1 MKEYT
6 KMTDEELVV
15 AYMDG
20 EARAFDVILT
30 RYQATIYSYF
40 LYVVGDED
48 EANELFQ
55 DTFVKVIVFLQEQR
69 YKPMGL
75 FNYWLIRIAHNMISD
90 KFRRND
96 HKLVK
101 DVNAKNDLTRIRN
114 EAITVS
120 PYDDEMIRDQAFDEL
135 HRMVNKLPAEQRE
148 MVYLRYFEEMSFKD
162 IAAITGVSINT
173 PSDVCATPSSISEK
187 WPTLPFS
194 EIKNDLLQR
203 RIITVP

>member
-162 IAAITGVSINT
+162 IAAITGVSIHTALGRMRYAILNLRKMAN
-173 PSDVCATPSSISEK
+173 VAI
-187 WPTLPFS
+187 L
-194 EIKNDLLQR
+194 
-203 RIITVP
+203 

>member
-173 PSDVCATPSSISEK
+173 ALGRMRYAILNLRKKANVAI
-187 WPTLPFS
+187 L
-194 EIKNDLLQR
+194 
-203 RIITVP
+203 

>member
-6 KMTDEELVV
+6 TMTDEELVV

-173 PSDVCATPSSISEK
+173 ALGRMRYAILNLRKMANVAI
-187 WPTLPFS
+187 L
-194 EIKNDLLQR
+194 
-203 RIITVP
+203 

>member
-55 DTFVKVIVFLQEQR
+55 DTFVKVIVHLQEQR

-148 MVYLRYFEEMSFKD
+148 MVYRRYFEEMSFKD

-173 PSDVCATPSSISEK
+173 ALGRMRYAILNLRKMANVAI
-187 WPTLPFS
+187 L
-194 EIKNDLLQR
+194 
-203 RIITVP
+203 

>member
-120 PYDDEMIRDQAFDEL
+120 PSDDEMIRDQAFDEL

-173 PSDVCATPSSISEK
+173 ALGRMRYAILNLRKMANVAI
-187 WPTLPFS
+187 L
-194 EIKNDLLQR
+194 
-203 RIITVP
+203 

>member
-148 MVYLRYFEEMSFKD
+148 MAYLRYFEEMSFKD

-173 PSDVCATPSSISEK
+173 ALGRMRYAILNLRKMANVAI
-187 WPTLPFS
+187 L
-194 EIKNDLLQR
+194 
-203 RIITVP
+203 

>member
-20 EARAFDVILT
+20 EAKAFDVILT

-96 HKLVK
+96 HKVVK

-173 PSDVCATPSSISEK
+173 ALGRMRYAILNLRKMANVAI
-187 WPTLPFS
+187 L
-194 EIKNDLLQR
+194 
-203 RIITVP
+203 

>member
-173 PSDVCATPSSISEK
+173 ALGRMRYAILNLRK
-187 WPTLPFS
+187 MANIAIL
-194 EIKNDLLQR
+194 
-203 RIITVP
+203 

>member
-1 MKEYT
+1 
-6 KMTDEELVV
+6 MTDEELVV

-162 IAAITGVSINT
+162 IAAITGVRINT
-173 PSDVCATPSSISEK
+173 ALGRMRYAILNLRKMANVAI
-187 WPTLPFS
+187 L
-194 EIKNDLLQR
+194 
-203 RIITVP
+203 

>member
-6 KMTDEELVV
+6 KMTDEEMVV

-173 PSDVCATPSSISEK
+173 ALGRMRYAILNLRKMANVAI
-187 WPTLPFS
+187 L
-194 EIKNDLLQR
+194 
-203 RIITVP
+203 